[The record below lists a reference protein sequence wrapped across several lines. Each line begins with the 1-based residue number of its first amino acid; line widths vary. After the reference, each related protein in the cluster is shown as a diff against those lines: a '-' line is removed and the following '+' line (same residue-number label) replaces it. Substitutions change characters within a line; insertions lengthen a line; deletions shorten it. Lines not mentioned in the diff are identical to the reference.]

1 MAIKVNI
8 PHGENTASISGL
20 YQWDYG
26 QELEIESTDLGNMVG
41 EVHFACSSMS
51 EAIVVPCNFTNNIA
65 IVAIPNECLE
75 QSSTITAW
83 IYEISE
89 TQGRTR
95 KTVTIHVTPRMRPS
109 TSYDIPTEI
118 SDRYTELIT
127 KVNEAVDKLEHGQI
141 TVKKAETAKNA
152 DSATSAE
159 NASTATHALSAGTVE
174 MANKALWSAEAAW
187 AFVAQSAD
195 SATSSDKASLLDVD
209 PLYENGDGVD
219 KHEISSTGI
228 YAVVFKNDSVSL
240 GSSFITV
247 TDLKKDIYTPM
258 FSQWQLVYDSKSK
271 ALGVFSSGETTP
283 IIAVYKIADI

>member
-26 QELEIESTDLGNMVG
+26 QELEIESTDLGNMIG

-95 KTVTIHVTPRMRPS
+95 KTVTIHVTPRVRPS

-174 MANKALWSAEAAW
+174 MANKAMWSAEAAW

-209 PLYENGDGVD
+209 PLYKNDDGVD
-219 KHEISSTGI
+219 KHQISSTGI

-240 GSSFITV
+240 GSSFIAV
-247 TDLKKDIYTPM
+247 TDLTKDIYTPM
-258 FSQWQLVYDSKSK
+258 FSQWQLVYDKKSK